1 MTKTLAKAA
10 PDWNPPLAD
19 GEGIEQVWS
28 TGSENYA
35 VVLEGNGARKIVWAV
50 A

>member
-35 VVLEGNGARKIVWAV
+35 VVREGNGARKIVWAV